1 MKKLPQ
7 LLAPA
12 GSPEALAAAIAAGAD
27 AVYLSGKRFGAR
39 KFAANFDETALA
51 KAIDYAHLADVK
63 VYVTVNTLIRENELS
78 DVAKYLLR
86 LYEMGAD
93 AVLLQDLGAS
103 LLAGQIVPELERHA
117 STQMTIHNRQG
128 ALWAARAGF
137 KRAVLAREVSLDEI
151 KEMDKMRQAGK
162 ETKSP
167 PIGLEIFVHG
177 ALCYS
182 YSGQCLL
189 SSAIGGRSGNRGMCA
204 QPCRKPY
211 VLLRGEK
218 DQYGR
223 PAGLAAAAQRERFL
237 ISTRD
242 LCVYRHLDRIVRSP
256 VESLK
261 IEGRMKSAQYVAVV
275 TSIYKR
281 ALQAIAKGKWSP
293 SPEDERDLALS
304 FNRDFTE
311 GHLLGARDVMGRE
324 MSDNRGVLIG
334 SVASFDVQRGEATVR
349 LSGPLLPRERRRP
362 GLPVSGPGDGPGGAK
377 SGAKGWPVATD
388 DAGEGA
394 PRSQS
399 LSDGQQ
405 RSGQKSAGDH
415 RLRQDT
421 DPTGSKPHLAGG
433 NASSAGRAARR
444 THSSG

>member
-1 MKKLPQ
+1 MWQ
-7 LLAPA
+7 
-12 GSPEALAAAIAAGAD
+12 GIFS
-27 AVYLSGKRFGAR
+27 
-39 KFAANFDETALA
+39 
-51 KAIDYAHLADVK
+51 
-63 VYVTVNTLIRENELS
+63 
-78 DVAKYLLR
+78 
-86 LYEMGAD
+86 
-93 AVLLQDLGAS
+93 AS
-103 LLAGQIVPELERHA
+103 TRWAQMPCCCRIWGWACWPSRAVPELERHA
-117 STQMTIHNRQG
+117 STQMTIHNKEG
-128 ALWAARAGF
+128 ALWANRAGF
-137 KRAVLAREVSLDEI
+137 KRAVLAREVGLDEI
-151 KEMDKMRQAGK
+151 KEMEQKMKKDPSAQG
-162 ETKSP
+162 
-167 PIGLEIFVHG
+167 IGLEVFVHG

-218 DQYGR
+218 DSYGR
-223 PAGLAAAAQRERFL
+223 PTGLAAQPQREQFL

-261 IEGRMKSAQYVAVV
+261 IEGRMKSPEYVAIV
-275 TSIYKR
+275 TSVYRR

-334 SVASFDVQRGEATVR
+334 SVASFDGQRGEAAVR
-349 LSGPLLPRERRRP
+349 LSGPFCPEKGD
-362 GLPVSGPGDGPGGAK
+362 GLVFSGTWPGDGPGGAK
-377 SGAKGWPVATD
+377 SGAKGWPAAAD

-394 PRSQS
+394 PGGQS

-405 RSGQKSAGDH
+405 RSGQKGAGDH

-421 DPTGSKPHLAGG
+421 DPLGSYYYLAGG
-433 NASSAGRAARR
+433 HASAAGHAGRRPHR
-444 THSSG
+444 SGQSRL